1 MNDDR
6 NKRKL
11 YDALSQEYD
20 MGTFEQFSA
29 DVEDDG
35 KRRKLY
41 DAIIGEYDLP
51 DFDGFS
57 TQLIG
62 PGTPQQVAKEK
73 PTATPTATSTG
84 NGGNTNPYQQAQPE
98 QPIYDYQEQPQRTRE
113 VKKKEPTGTAQFARQ
128 MAFEQ
133 KVRSSIPSPDE
144 LKDIFSQ
151 RMENIRKGNQPFS
164 SNSEMRLN
172 PESGKMERV
181 YYTHDGQAVSTST
194 EQSQINTSLNEQ
206 TQTRNDIANLEGNID
221 AMLDDAASR
230 YTERVV
236 NDKDVQTLADK
247 NAGFFKRVGAA
258 MRFNANYGGWAPGQ
272 ATKSYNVTPE
282 FRELKAAQRKVRD
295 AKRIIAEADHNAQA
309 GTFGKWLEQSFAGG
323 VVRGFGQNATDLDN
337 WDFGF
342 SDIMDNQ
349 SLMSALNAAD
359 KGEHLTPSQQALLD
373 ATVMEMAVNTYFGSE
388 VGRGYK
394 AGSVTAES
402 LPFMLEMIINP
413 ASGVGGTAAAK
424 MTRYALKRF
433 GKAAVKKGGA
443 KYATRKALEIGGR
456 VAGDVLGSAAM
467 TASTGAVRT
476 TADAIDRMNQ
486 AQMNGEEL
494 DAGKAFAQAFA
505 NTTIENYSEM
515 VGTYFEPL
523 MKAAGGGLTRI
534 ATSKIGSKVG
544 LDRVRDFI
552 ENVAV
557 SDVAQVITDF
567 EKHAKW
573 NGVFGEYAEEVVGGV
588 TNAIIVGDQT
598 LDTNP
603 ETGVFNLDNN
613 IDTFLGVSL
622 LGGFMSAVKT
632 VGYRTPKYK
641 ARKAMDAAND
651 AALSAFGGDNIAWE
665 PLKQKL
671 STGTVADV
679 KATLLDV
686 STNPDYTQEQKMAV
700 LDYANKATAYKG
712 MLTAEQKR
720 RTSGEVDEG
729 QLAAEEAYD
738 RGYDS
743 DESSRRDIAIE
754 FADGTLGSMS
764 QEERQAAW
772 EGVQD
777 RIQDDADNMVEG
789 MREEGAKKQHSDG
802 SFHPET
808 LKEKDEDGN
817 DKMVYIVEGNVQ
829 MMADGTMVDPNTS
842 DKSVVVFDPAT
853 GDRRMIDPS
862 SDMGILSLNDVT
874 TAEDFESDI
883 SRSRDE
889 FVQAALDEVQGTVR
903 VKMGQHLTTPSGK
916 QGTITAVSPDGES
929 FTITAEDG
937 EEVSMERGDL
947 QRVADDAAMAEY
959 QSRHEAKAPVAE
971 EEPAELPEGYVEGAP
986 VEFTPDMKITITD
999 EDGNEKQATV
1009 YGRVRSEDFQ
1019 YVPDENGSIVEYIVD
1034 SQVKHDNVDQL
1045 SQKVVSHVE
1054 PVVAETTEEVAPVEP
1069 QPVEGEPQTA
1079 VEPAETAV
1087 EGETQPEGSVDPMPM
1102 REDGEADFMASTPD
1116 RGHQYIY
1123 NESGLSREEAGQ
1135 FVKANIDAAE
1145 KEFNKL
1151 KGKAPKMGTSIS
1163 KYQQEK
1169 AAWQE
1174 QIDNSQRVVD
1184 YWQGV
1189 KSVQN
1194 TILAQEVA
1202 ERAERD
1208 RLAHEAAVL
1217 SEQQRQAE
1225 EIAKQQEQERR
1236 GANAVHPAIRE
1247 KWESAPKVE
1256 GLENEITLANGE
1268 TVKGRYMLVESG
1280 AATPSHNPNMEFAR
1294 NEGFPVDENGQTVN
1308 DRDYERDREAQT
1320 ITRQMGDTY
1329 DSRAIQSAPV
1339 VSNDGVVLSGNGRT
1353 MAGELAAQN
1362 GTDGAYI
1369 EHLKKYPQQFGFTA
1383 EQVEGMQHPR
1393 VVFVANENM
1402 PYTTETFAKF
1412 NQQDMKSQ
1420 SRTEQA
1426 VKLGKTVDDNTF
1438 GRIVRSINSFDTL
1451 GDFYN
1456 DPVAAV
1462 SAIRELHQAGA
1473 INTMQMA
1480 EMMDGE
1486 KISGQGRQILE
1497 NMLIGKAFE
1506 SNPDAIRQLSEFPAM
1521 RQSVV
1526 SALAEV
1532 ANNIKLGEK
1541 YSLTE
1546 ELSAAIN
1553 LAYQARKSGINAG
1566 DRVSWYA
1573 RQMNL
1578 FTFEEG
1584 ESVADFN
1591 NAIVLI
1597 LADLINDSRV
1607 NQLKKTL
1614 ALYNDNA
1621 AMSAAGQ
1628 YDIFSGGIKSKEDI
1642 IKDVL
1647 NTLKYGTET
1656 EQQQALAGAT
1666 ERRKESVQEDGTAA
1680 TGSGESEKNTD
1691 ADNKTEINALEV
1703 EKTETNGETGRN
1715 SSEQRTD
1722 SDRLRNEPTGEAS
1735 RGGDGIDIRG
1745 LQEGLAAERYG
1756 DYERGSRNEQEEVG
1770 NQIIENAKKNGVYID
1785 NSTHKDFGER
1795 KRKPSGESVVY
1806 VDEANGRVVK
1816 VKNPYAKSNLK
1827 GHASSD
1833 ALYEH
1838 IVHNLLFPN
1847 TKYRLLGISD
1857 SVGEV
1862 RFVLEQDYLG
1872 KQYTPATQAQIDQY
1886 LTDVLG
1892 LKKVDRPY
1900 LHYDNDYYSITD
1912 VDASGDNVLA
1922 GEDGTLYFI
1931 DPIIKFMKPAVEVI
1945 NHLSTGNAIAAAEA
1959 ETDTEPT
1966 DGQKKAGNYKMGHV
1980 TVDGYDIS
1988 IENPK
1993 GSVRRGT
2000 GPNGKAWEQE
2010 MHNTYGYIRGTEGVD
2025 GDHIDVFL
2033 SDDPTQGNVF
2043 VVDQVDPNTG
2053 KFDEHKVMYGFGS
2066 MEEARQAYLSNYED
2080 GWKGLGTI
2088 TEVSKE
2094 KFKKWVESSHR
2105 KTKPFAE
2112 YKCVKAEEGQNEG
2125 IIGLKGK
2132 NEEAVLEDVR
2142 GRIEEIF
2149 EDNGIEGVAIKGMAI
2164 HGSRKR
2170 GDAREDSDLD
2180 VVVEYSGDYREDAM
2194 FNLLHESPIEI
2205 DGIVVDINPIRAEE
2219 TGTLD
2224 KYMERSAEYNKEVE
2238 GEIDNSD
2245 ELSNA
2250 GATITP
2256 AQYTT
2261 KRGNVLDMQ
2270 LVKFAEE
2277 LTKEQQKAARELAK
2291 GMKGWWSSQDGG
2303 YLMRSAEDA
2312 QRLVDAMSSKEAV
2325 TDAQPLTLT
2334 DMAAASDVAQQT
2346 KEETAPEEVTT
2357 EGQKEYHGGE
2367 RVFSTKHNT
2376 NKDIYVAHHV
2386 NGTVEYTF
2394 TDGTKAKADEVQNAL
2409 PEQQSVSTTDEG
2421 NTTTEPKSKW
2431 VDEED
2436 AERFEELRRRL
2447 RASRGQ
2453 LNMGVN
2459 PEEFAIGVEMSFM
2472 VIKHGARKFG
2482 EYAKQMIDALG
2493 DWVRPYLKA
2502 FYNGARDLPE
2512 SADYEQEMT
2521 PYDEVKTFDVMN
2533 FDKEGPKDIIATA
2546 EEIVRENDAAEQ
2558 AEIAYSKLKEA
2569 RNSDRKDV
2577 EEEMRARGMRRA
2589 TTADLESNDTIIYLP
2604 GKERGKRVMLIT
2616 HHGEQVSATQFSE
2629 PVITSVTLTD
2639 GNTYKPEEL
2648 WVESD
2653 KYNNGGDE
2661 RIERLK
2667 RRFRGEGKKSIKTTA
2682 PQAQLSL
2689 FGEST
2694 GETNNDVEP
2703 QNNNTNEKPN
2713 VQSGTSEA
2721 GRRGQQP
2728 QQNGEVG
2735 RSAGNETERAD
2746 DRGVAG
2752 RDKAHPGTDG
2762 QRSGRVSG
2770 VPAGNSRV
2778 ETPAAEQPKRNLNNN
2793 RAERGTDYAPKDV
2806 DKRIEANIAAIEKM
2820 QELME
2825 SGRQATPEEMAVLHR
2840 FSGWGG
2846 LGKAFNNTSASYG
2859 VKPTAVRLRELL
2871 GDEGYEQANMSR
2883 NSAYYTPAKVID
2895 TMWDIARMM
2904 GFKGGKVLEGSAG
2917 IGNIIGLMPQ
2927 DMSKRSDIHAVEIDS
2942 TTGNILKLLY
2952 PDAKVDVQGFEAT
2965 QVENGSVDLAIT
2977 NVPFVTGLR
2986 VSDNTG
2992 DQDLSKKFHD
3002 IHDFCIAK
3010 NIRKLREGG
3019 IGIFITSSGTLDN
3032 SARLREWIIQEGNTD
3047 VVGAFRLNNDTFGGT
3062 GATSDII
3069 VVRKR
3074 VNGQKSANAI
3084 DVLTT
3089 TGERTAEYDTGETKK
3104 VKGEYVSVVKQL
3116 SMDYNRYFVEHPENM
3131 GGTMKFGFE
3140 QGDTYRP
3147 MSKALYPV
3155 KGKNQAELLEA
3166 WVRSFEDKEL
3176 DIPAVEAE
3184 SETNSVVYAELGED
3198 VKEGS
3203 IVVSDGQL
3211 CIAQRGKAV
3220 PLGVN
3225 ANKVK
3230 GHTKVECFN
3239 HYKSI
3244 KDALDAVLRYQTEN
3258 ETDES
3263 LQPLINELNRAYDT
3277 FIKTYGYLHNN
3288 TAISF
3293 LKRDVDFANILAL
3306 EKFSE
3311 RIDAK
3316 SGARNAEYGKTD
3328 IFSRRVVE
3336 KEKDPEPTNVKD
3348 GIIASIYV
3356 HGRVDIPWIAES
3368 MSNHSGQQVT
3378 EQQVKEEIINSGLGF
3393 EDTATRQVEVNYEY
3407 LSGNV
3412 REKLQQAIDANT
3424 DGRYDANIKALEEV
3438 IPMNIPAHLIDFSIG
3453 SSWIEPS
3460 LYEEYVKD
3468 RTDISVTCT
3477 AAGGTWYMK
3486 KPYFEGEQK
3495 NRAFGIVSQM
3505 LHKTIM
3511 GTDLIEAAMTNKSI
3525 TVSETKRRWDGSTET
3540 IVDKDATTACDNKID
3555 EIRADFKDWARAK
3568 MQSDPEKSARI
3579 ESIYNDMFNNY
3590 VPRAIPDDFVPEHFG
3605 GAATVVD
3612 GRPFALRPHQGKAVV
3627 RATTQPLLLAHEV
3640 GTGKTYTLIT
3650 TAMEMR
3656 RLGTAKK
3663 PMIVVQNATVGQFV
3677 ESAKKLYPNAKVL
3690 TIEDKEHT
3698 ADGRKNF
3705 YAKIKYNDWDMI
3717 VVPQSV
3723 FERIPDSP
3731 EREMAYIQ
3739 SKIEEKMLVLEE
3751 MRDADPNGQSMIVK
3765 SAERELEKLQNELS
3779 ETTEKISGKRKER
3792 DAKKEAVTRQN
3803 AEVKAKEM
3811 LDRQTDDV
3819 ENFDDMGIDALM
3831 VDEAHEYKH
3840 LGFATAMQR
3849 GVKGVDP
3856 SYSKKSQGVFLK
3868 AQAVMERNNG
3878 RNVVFATGTP
3888 ISNTAAEIWTFM
3900 RYLMPVDTMKEYGIY
3915 YFDDFVRNFGN
3926 LTKMLEFTTSGKF
3939 KENNRFAGY
3948 VNLPE
3953 LVRIWSGVADTVLT
3967 KEAGGVS
3974 DKIPAMEGGK
3984 AQDIYLPQ
3992 TKALRSVMKF
4002 VKAELDKYDK
4012 MTGKEKKAHSHIPPT
4027 MYGIAKAAAVDAR
4040 LVVADAVDEE
4050 QSKTNEAVRQTFK
4063 SLEDTKEYKGTVAI
4077 FADNYQNKH
4086 TGFNLYED
4094 IRAKLEAAGVPP
4106 EQIVV
4111 MKRGMTV
4118 KKKLEIFNMVNRGDV
4133 RVIMGSTFT
4142 LGTGVNIQERLH
4154 TLIHLDAPNRPMDY
4168 TQRNGRILRQG
4179 NLHKEMNIPVR
4190 VLRFGVEDSLDVT
4203 AYQRLKT
4210 KGAIA
4215 DSIMNGKQMMNNS
4228 MENRVLEEEEDV
4240 FGDTV
4245 AQLSGSEY
4253 AMLKNQAEKD
4263 VRKYE
4268 NKKKQWEA
4276 DQTYCHNEIPRLE
4289 SVIRNSE
4296 MRLESLNKTLA
4307 KVEEMAKKQSA
4318 LTIAVDKQKFGSIDA
4333 MADYIKEFN
4342 KKVRENESA
4351 MREDPYRDTERKLTL
4366 KFNIGSFDFTF
4377 TTDMSVETTSSQGT
4391 LFSAIHRKMTYDCP
4405 ALELEAIPV
4414 HQSLLREGLEDI
4426 VNNVITGND
4435 FRERIER
4442 IEKSVEKNKR
4452 ELAQVK
4458 ERSGKPFGYAD
4469 ELAAAHK
4476 HYDEYAEL
4484 MKQELEEKEK
4494 KYAEM
4499 DANVEEATGVVE
4511 AEEDEEDTEDDEG
4524 VLFRTSEELD
4534 AEYPDWM
4541 SRQQTSKGGHS
4552 TQITGTVSTYRKIGE
4567 HLIDEFG
4574 EEASKLTIL
4583 DASSGKGVGTKAM
4596 RDMGLNVEDVE
4607 PYPASDR
4614 EQQPTY
4620 TKYSDIDKQ
4629 YDVVVSNAVLNVIPD
4644 DWRADLLWQMS
4655 RLVKPGGRM
4664 IINTRGLNDAK
4675 TIKHKTIL
4683 DDESE
4688 VLTSTS
4694 YQKFFSHETLK
4705 DFIEE
4710 TLGEGWSIENAT
4722 KNNAGF
4728 GNDNA
4733 VVVTRLSDGET
4744 TLTREGDDYVRSR
4757 RSYEESLAASRR
4769 AGYSKRQHDS
4779 MLERDEC
4786 RARKQIA
4793 DFIEK
4798 LGLTDRVEV
4807 RDDAEGLTGRRAKA
4821 RGWYN
4826 PSNGKIVIILGNHHS
4841 KEDVMKTILHEGVGH
4856 YGLRAIF
4863 GKHFDT
4869 FLDNVYL
4876 NADSEVR
4883 GKIIELA
4890 KKHGWN
4896 FHTATEEYLSRLAED
4911 TNFDMEN
4918 SVIRDWWSKI
4928 KDLFWEMLH
4937 KLGVEVKTFQTTLS
4951 DNELRYLLWRSYK
4964 NLTEPGH
4971 YRSLIDEAEDV
4982 VMQSNLKV
4990 GQYEEEVKPIGE
5002 DMASQASENGI
5013 LFRDGDFTERDRAIA
5028 RDHYERMVSSGSYQ
5042 FKEAVQDSML
5052 GLRKAMEAIDGG
5064 KHFRVENVPGNENA
5078 YLAENRMSSVNAAE
5092 QAAYFREYMQPL
5104 LKAVHDL
5111 IGDGKAERKY
5121 LMDYMMAK
5129 HGLERNVKFAE
5140 RDAQEAANNG
5150 ADYDEELQKNLKK
5163 DYSGLTALT
5172 GNAYTAAA
5180 EAASQRM
5187 VDEFESMYD
5196 VSALWDKVNEATKT
5210 TLAKVYQSGMLSEE
5224 SYEQIRDM
5232 FEYYIPL
5239 RGWDDTTSDEVYG
5252 YLTSKDGPLRGSTI
5266 KHAYGRSS
5274 KADDPIATIGLMAD
5288 TAIRQ
5293 GNRNEMKQRFLTYV
5307 ENHPSD
5313 LVSVSKLWL
5322 QYDEAKDEWNPVFAD
5337 IKPEDTAYEV
5347 ERKVQ
5352 AFEKRMEQLAEA
5364 DPNKYKSGRDAINIP
5379 YKVVKGNISEHQVLV
5394 KRGGETFVLTINGNP
5409 RAAQALNGLT
5419 NPDVETNGV
5428 IGNMLKLAEYTN
5440 RQLSSFYTTR
5450 TPDFIVSNFFRDMLY
5465 SNCMAWVKENPRYAL
5480 AFHKNFGKVN
5490 PATMRVLFGKWE
5502 NGTLDGS
5509 KEIERQFKTFMINGG
5524 ETGYTSV
5531 KDIEGHKKAIAS
5543 EFKRQGSA
5551 ARKVWHSLGMQLDLL
5566 NRSVENCARFAAFMT
5581 SQEFGRSVERSIYD
5595 AKEVSVNFNKKG
5607 SGGKMVNATGQTFMG
5622 KTGSYMSGA
5631 GRLFYVFWNAGVQG
5645 MTNFGRA
5652 AKRHPGKFAA
5662 GSATM
5667 FALGAIIPLLAK
5679 AIGGDDDDDKNAYY
5693 NLPEYVRRSNICYRV
5708 GEQWVTIPLPIEFRA
5723 IYGLGEL
5730 ATGVIGGYEHYS
5742 DGELAKQLT
5751 SQVSQVLPLDF
5762 MEGGGGLHP
5771 FIPSVAKPIVEA
5783 SNNKSW
5789 TGLPIYKDNQWNQ
5802 NDPEFTKVY
5811 KNADKHIVAAS
5822 KWLNE
5827 ATGGDDYKKGWADVV
5842 NPAQVE
5848 YVLNGYLGGYFK
5860 VPNQLVKMAETATG
5874 SREFEWRNMMIAN
5887 RLIKSGDERTA
5898 YRKLQNEYFKY
5909 KDEYKE
5915 TNRLKKKY
5923 EEAAKDGIIGYAEKV
5938 NFLNNTDEYAHYEI
5952 FEQYSKQID
5961 NLYNRMKDEPDEEMR
5976 KAIELDYYQVMRE
5989 MVDAMHEYDASK

>member
-1 MNDDR
+1 MNDDS
-6 NKRKL
+6 NKKRL
-11 YDALSQEYD
+11 YDALSKDYEL
-20 MGTFEQFSA
+20 GTFEQFST
-29 DVEDDG
+29 DVEDEG

-41 DAIIGEYDLP
+41 DAIINDYDLP
-51 DFDGFS
+51 DFKGF
-57 TQLIG
+57 TEQLIG
-62 PGTPQQVAKEK
+62 PAKSQHPAGATPNAAVKKSAGGSG
-73 PTATPTATSTG
+73 TATH
-84 NGGNTNPYQQAQPE
+84 YQHPQGE
-98 QPIYDYQEQPQRTRE
+98 HPIYDYNGKQQTTGERE
-113 VKKKEPTGTAQFARQ
+113 EKNEKPTGPAQFARQ

-133 KVRSSIPSPDE
+133 KVRSTIPSPEE
-144 LKDIFSQ
+144 LQGSFSE
-151 RMENIRKGNQPFS
+151 RMEKIRNGNEPFS

-181 YYTHDGQAVSTST
+181 YFTRDGQEVATPM
-194 EQSQINTSLNEQ
+194 EQSQINHSINQQ
-206 TQTRNDIANLEGNID
+206 TQTRKDLANLDGNIY
-221 AMLDDAASR
+221 AMLEDAASMF
-230 YTERVV
+230 TDRVV
-236 NDKDVQTLADK
+236 NDEDVQTLTDK

-258 MRFNANYGGWAPGQ
+258 IRFNTNYGGGASGR
-272 ATKSYNVTPE
+272 AVKSYTATPE
-282 FRELKAAQRKVRD
+282 VRELRAAQRKVRD
-295 AKRIIAEADHNAQA
+295 AKRIVAEADNNARA
-309 GTFGKWLEQSFAGG
+309 GSFGKWLEQSFAGG
-323 VVRGFGQNATDLDN
+323 AVRGFGQNATDLDN

-342 SDIMDNQ
+342 TDIMDNQ
-349 SLMSALNAAD
+349 ALMSALNAAD
-359 KGEHLTPSQQALLD
+359 KGEQLTPSQQALLD
-373 ATVMEMAVNTYFGSE
+373 ATVMEMAVDTYFGSE

-402 LPFMLEMIINP
+402 LPFMLEMVINP
-413 ASGVGGTAAAK
+413 ASGFGSSGAAK
-424 MTRYALKRF
+424 MTRYALRRF
-433 GKAAVKKGGA
+433 GKASVKKGGS

-456 VAGDVLGSAAM
+456 VAGDVLGSATM

-494 DAGKAFAQAFA
+494 DAGKAFAEGFA

-515 VGTYFEPL
+515 FGAYFMPL

-534 ATSKIGSKVG
+534 ATSKIGSTVG
-544 LDRVRDFI
+544 LDRVRSFI
-552 ENVAV
+552 DNVAA
-557 SDVAQVITDF
+557 SEVAQVITDF
-567 EKHAKW
+567 EKHSKW

-588 TNAIIVGDQT
+588 MNSIIVGDQT
-598 LDTNP
+598 LDTNHD
-603 ETGVFNLDNN
+603 TGVFNLDNN

-632 VGYRTPKYK
+632 VGYRSPKYRAGK
-641 ARKAMDAAND
+641 DLEAAGKT
-651 AALSAFGGDNIAWE
+651 ALSVFACEEGTWE
-665 PLKQKL
+665 RIRQALDA
-671 STGTVADV
+671 GTVAEV
-679 KATLLDV
+679 KTILQDIN
-686 STNPDYTQEQKMAV
+686 TNEGYTPEQRAAL

-712 MLTAEQKR
+712 VMMAEQKR
-720 RTSGEVDEG
+720 RTEG
-729 QLAAEEAYD
+729 SEENEAQIAAEEAYD

-743 DESSRRDIAIE
+743 DESSRRDIAME
-754 FADGTLGSMS
+754 FADVTLGSMS
-764 QEERQAAW
+764 QEERKAAW
-772 EGVQD
+772 EGVQAK
-777 RIQDDADNMVEG
+777 IQDDADNMVEG
-789 MREEGAKKQHSDG
+789 MREDGSKKQHSDG
-802 SFHPET
+802 TFRPAT
-808 LKEKDEDGN
+808 LKEKDEN
-817 DKMVYIVEGNVQ
+817 VVYIVKGNVQ
-829 MMADGTMVDPNTS
+829 MMSDGTMVDPNTS
-842 DKSVVVFDPAT
+842 DKSVAVFDPAT
-853 GDRRMIDPS
+853 GERRMIDPS

-874 TAEDFESDI
+874 TEEEYESDI
-883 SRSRDE
+883 ARIRDE
-889 FVQAALDEVQGTVR
+889 FVKSAFDEAQGTVR
-903 VKMGQHLTTPSGK
+903 VELGQQLTTPSGK
-916 QGTITAVSPDGES
+916 QGKVTAVSPDGES
-929 FTITAEDG
+929 FIVTAEDG
-937 EEVSMERGDL
+937 EEVSMERGEL
-947 QRVADDAAMAEY
+947 QKVADAAALAEY
-959 QSRHEAKAPVAE
+959 QSRHESQAPVEEEKEELPQGVVEGAPDEFTPGMEITIRDEDGNEQSAKVIGRVRLENFGYVPDDEGKIIEYIVGKKAKHDYVDQFTENVVSHVAPVAE
-971 EEPAELPEGYVEGAP
+971 ETADESAP
-986 VEFTPDMKITITD
+986 IET
-999 EDGNEKQATV
+999 Q
-1009 YGRVRSEDFQ
+1009 
-1019 YVPDENGSIVEYIVD
+1019 
-1034 SQVKHDNVDQL
+1034 QL
-1045 SQKVVSHVE
+1045 ES
-1054 PVVAETTEEVAPVEP
+1054 
-1069 QPVEGEPQTA
+1069 EPQTA
-1079 VEPAETAV
+1079 VETVETPV
-1087 EGETQPEGSVDPMPM
+1087 EGETHPEGSSLEPMPM
-1102 REDGEADFMASTPD
+1102 REDGEADFMATTPD
-1116 RGHQYIY
+1116 RGHKFIY
-1123 NESGLSREEAGQ
+1123 DEAGLSREEAGQ
-1135 FVKANIDAAE
+1135 FVNANIEAAE
-1145 KEFNKL
+1145 KTFNKL
-1151 KGKAPKMGTSIS
+1151 KGKSPKMGTSIS
-1163 KYQQEK
+1163 RYQQEK
-1169 AAWQE
+1169 AALQE
-1174 QIDNSQRVVD
+1174 QIDNAWRVVD
-1184 YWQGV
+1184 YWHGV
-1189 KSVQN
+1189 KSVQD
-1194 TILAQEVA
+1194 TILAQEAA

-1208 RLAHEAAVL
+1208 RLAHEASVVA
-1217 SEQQRQAE
+1217 EQARQAE
-1225 EIAKQQEQERR
+1225 EIAKQQEQEQR

-1256 GLENEITLANGE
+1256 GVENEITLANGE

-1329 DSRAIQSAPV
+1329 DSRAIQSVPV

-1369 EHLKKYPQQFGFTA
+1369 ERLKKYPQQFGFTA

-1426 VKLGKTVDDNTF
+1426 VKLGKTVDNNTF

-1532 ANNIKLGEK
+1532 ANNIKLGEE
-1541 YSLTE
+1541 YSLTD
-1546 ELSAAIN
+1546 ELSEAIN
-1553 LAYQARKSGINAG
+1553 LAYQARKSGIKAG

-1584 ESVADFN
+1584 ESVADYN
-1591 NAIVLI
+1591 NGIVLM
-1597 LADLINDSRV
+1597 LADIINDSRV

-1656 EQQQALAGAT
+1656 EQQQALAWAT

-1680 TGSGESEKNTD
+1680 TGSGESEGAAGSGENEDSDEPKPIGRGAFGYIYDQFKGKVKEAFAHLLSNRNGD
-1691 ADNKTEINALEV
+1691 CLGVFHREDVGEIDLVWGDEKAGLSHIIGKHVGEGKSFANVDEMMSALSDIINNG
-1703 EKTETNGETGRN
+1703 EKTFDNGDKVVFKIGNKLVSIRKNYREYGKKKADKNWVLTAYDET
-1715 SSEQRTD
+1715 SAD
-1722 SDRLRNEPTGEAS
+1722 S
-1735 RGGDGIDIRG
+1735 
-1745 LQEGLAAERYG
+1745 
-1756 DYERGSRNEQEEVG
+1756 GSPVAT
-1770 NQIIENAKKNGVYID
+1770 IE
-1785 NSTHKDFGER
+1785 S
-1795 KRKPSGESVVY
+1795 
-1806 VDEANGRVVK
+1806 
-1816 VKNPYAKSNLK
+1816 
-1827 GHASSD
+1827 
-1833 ALYEH
+1833 
-1838 IVHNLLFPN
+1838 
-1847 TKYRLLGISD
+1847 
-1857 SVGEV
+1857 
-1862 RFVLEQDYLG
+1862 
-1872 KQYTPATQAQIDQY
+1872 QAGTA
-1886 LTDVLG
+1886 TDVSSS
-1892 LKKVDRPY
+1892 KDTNISEIDKIKV
-1900 LHYDNDYYSITD
+1900 
-1912 VDASGDNVLA
+1912 AS
-1922 GEDGTLYFI
+1922 
-1931 DPIIKFMKPAVEVI
+1931 
-1945 NHLSTGNAIAAAEA
+1945 AIESAEK
-1959 ETDTEPT
+1959 ETKTEPT
-1966 DGQKKAGNYKMGHV
+1966 DGQKKARNYKIGHV

-1993 GSVRRGT
+1993 GSVKTEAGQNDGGFFQDRVVDEECSETLRRALADAYARGNKAAIQKAVDGLRKYMDEGGDFTTEYSEEVEDYEGSDPQMLADRYITHALHDMHTDDDADQEYIKTGVRSVTPVTDVAGT
-2000 GPNGKAWEQE
+2000 AAEESLSSRIEVLNDEESEEGGPNGVVY
-2010 MHNTYGYIRGTEGVD
+2010 HCPILID
-2025 GDHIDVFL
+2025 G
-2033 SDDPTQGNVF
+2033 
-2043 VVDQVDPNTG
+2043 
-2053 KFDEHKVMYGFGS
+2053 
-2066 MEEARQAYLSNYED
+2066 
-2080 GWKGLGTI
+2080 
-2088 TEVSKE
+2088 
-2094 KFKKWVESSHR
+2094 
-2105 KTKPFAE
+2105 
-2112 YKCVKAEEGQNEG
+2112 KCKAEKIDEPDEKGNYTGSYFMYEG
-2125 IIGLKGK
+2125 
-2132 NEEAVLEDVR
+2132 
-2142 GRIEEIF
+2142 
-2149 EDNGIEGVAIKGMAI
+2149 
-2164 HGSRKR
+2164 KR
-2170 GDAREDSDLD
+2170 YSDLME
-2180 VVVEYSGDYREDAM
+2180 VVEQ
-2194 FNLLHESPIEI
+2194 
-2205 DGIVVDINPIRAEE
+2205 
-2219 TGTLD
+2219 
-2224 KYMERSAEYNKEVE
+2224 
-2238 GEIDNSD
+2238 IDNSD

-2250 GATITP
+2250 EASITP
-2256 AQYTT
+2256 TQYTT
-2261 KRGNVLDMQ
+2261 KRGKVLDLQ

-2325 TDAQPLTLT
+2325 TDAHPLTLT
-2334 DMAAASDVAQQT
+2334 DMATVSDVAQQT
-2346 KEETAPEEVTT
+2346 KEETAPEEV
-2357 EGQKEYHGGE
+2357 K
-2367 RVFSTKHNT
+2367 TK
-2376 NKDIYVAHHV
+2376 
-2386 NGTVEYTF
+2386 
-2394 TDGTKAKADEVQNAL
+2394 
-2409 PEQQSVSTTDEG
+2409 EQQAPTTKEG
-2421 NTTTEPKSKW
+2421 KSDAAPKSKW

-2493 DWVRPYLKA
+2493 EWVRPYLKA

-2512 SADYEQEMT
+2512 SEDYEQEMT
-2521 PYDEVKTFDVMN
+2521 PYDEVRSFDVQN

-2546 EEIVRENDAAEQ
+2546 EQVVKETEAEEQ
-2558 AEIAYSKLKEA
+2558 ADIASGKLKET
-2569 RNSDRKDV
+2569 RNTKRK
-2577 EEEMRARGMRRA
+2577 ETEGRA
-2589 TTADLESNDTIIYLP
+2589 
-2604 GKERGKRVMLIT
+2604 
-2616 HHGEQVSATQFSE
+2616 
-2629 PVITSVTLTD
+2629 
-2639 GNTYKPEEL
+2639 
-2648 WVESD
+2648 
-2653 KYNNGGDE
+2653 
-2661 RIERLK
+2661 
-2667 RRFRGEGKKSIKTTA
+2667 KKSNKTSKTA
-2682 PQAQLSL
+2682 EQQSQFSL
-2689 FGEST
+2689 FGE
-2694 GETNNDVEP
+2694 ETISESVNKEDK
-2703 QNNNTNEKPN
+2703 NNNNHERTN
-2713 VQSGTSEA
+2713 VQPGTAQA
-2721 GRRGQQP
+2721 GRGRQQLE
-2728 QQNGEVG
+2728 QNEPMGGSARDEVK
-2735 RSAGNETERAD
+2735 RTDS
-2746 DRGVAG
+2746 RGVGG
-2752 RDKAHPGTDG
+2752 RDKQDSSADG
-2762 QRSGRVSG
+2762 AGSRRVSG
-2770 VPAGNSRV
+2770 VPSGNGRTVSR
-2778 ETPAAEQPKRNLNNN
+2778 EDSNQPKRNLNNN
-2793 RAERGTDYAPKDV
+2793 HAERGTDYAPKDV
-2806 DKRIEANIAAIEKM
+2806 DRRIEANISAIEKM

-2825 SGRQATPEEMAVLHR
+2825 SGRQATKEEMSVLR
-2840 FSGWGG
+2840 KFSGWGG
-2846 LGKAFNNTSASYG
+2846 LGKAFSDVSSPNAKAPST
-2859 VKPTAVRLRELL
+2859 RLRELL

-2917 IGNIIGLMPQ
+2917 IGNIIGAMPA
-2927 DMSKRSDIHAVEIDS
+2927 DISEHSDIHAVEIDI

-2965 QVENGSVDLAIT
+2965 QVENCSVDLAIT

-3069 VVRKR
+3069 VVRKH

-3089 TGERTAEYDTGETKK
+3089 TGERTAEFDTGETKK

-3131 GGTMKFGFE
+3131 GGEMKFGFE
-3140 QGDTYRP
+3140 QGDNYRP
-3147 MSKALYPV
+3147 TSKALYPI
-3155 KGKNQAELLEA
+3155 KGKNQAELLYA
-3166 WVRSFEDKEL
+3166 WVRSFEGKEW
-3176 DIPAVEAE
+3176 DTPAVKAE

-3211 CIAQRGKAV
+3211 CIAQRGQAV

-3258 ETDES
+3258 ETDEG

-3277 FIKTYGYLHNN
+3277 FIKTYGHLHKN
-3288 TAISF
+3288 TTISF
-3293 LKRDVDFANILAL
+3293 LKSDVDFANILAL

-3368 MSNHSGQQVT
+3368 MSKHSGQQVT
-3378 EQQVKEEIINSGLGF
+3378 DQQVKEEIINAGLGF

-3424 DGRYDANIKALEEV
+3424 DGRYNANIKALEDV

-3453 SSWIEPS
+3453 SSWIDPS

-3540 IVDKDATTACDNKID
+3540 IVDKDATTACANKID

-3568 MQSDPEKSARI
+3568 MQSDTEKSARI
-3579 ESIYNDMFNNY
+3579 ERIYNDMFNNY
-3590 VPRAIPDDFVPEHFG
+3590 VPRDIPDDFVPEHFG
-3605 GAATVVD
+3605 EAATVID

-3731 EREMAYIQ
+3731 EREMAYIK

-3765 SAERELEKLQNELS
+3765 AAERELEKLQNELS

-3819 ENFDDMGIDALM
+3819 ENFDDMGIDALL

-3856 SYSKKSQGVFLK
+3856 SYSKKAQGVFLK
-3868 AQAVMERNNG
+3868 TQAVMERNNG

-3900 RYLMPVDTMKEYGIY
+3900 RYLMPVDTMKEYGLY

-3926 LTKMLEFTTSGKF
+3926 LTQMLEFTTSGKF

-4012 MTGKEKKAHSHIPPT
+4012 MTGKEKKEHSHIPLT

-4050 QSKTNEAVRQTFK
+4050 QSKTNEAMRQTLK

-4077 FADNYQNKH
+4077 FADNYQNKR
-4086 TGFNLYED
+4086 TGFNLYEV

-4111 MKRGMTV
+4111 MKSGMTV
-4118 KKKLEIFNMVNRGDV
+4118 KKKLEIFDMVNRGDV

-4154 TLIHLDAPNRPMDY
+4154 TIIHLDAPNRPMDY

-4289 SVIRNSE
+4289 GVIRSNSE
-4296 MRLESLNKTLA
+4296 MRLESLNKTLV
-4307 KVEEMAKKQSA
+4307 KVEEMAKKQTS
-4318 LTIAVDKQKFGSIDA
+4318 LTIAVEKQKFSSIEA

-4366 KFNIGSFDFTF
+4366 KFNIGGFDFTF

-4426 VNNVITGND
+4426 VNNVITGKD

-4442 IEKSVEKNKR
+4442 IEKSVEKNKK

-4458 ERSGKPFGYAD
+4458 ERAGKPFGYAD

-4494 KYAEM
+4494 KYADM

-4511 AEEDEEDTEDDEG
+4511 AAEDEEDAEDDED

-4574 EEASKLTIL
+4574 EEASRLTIL

-4629 YDVVVSNAVLNVIPD
+4629 YDIVVSNAVLNVIPD

-4675 TIKHKTIL
+4675 TIKHKTVL

-4722 KNNAGF
+4722 KSNAGF

-4744 TLTREGDDYVRSR
+4744 TLNREGDGHVRPK

-4769 AGYSKRQHDS
+4769 AGYSKRQHDA
-4779 MLERDEC
+4779 MLVRDER

-4798 LGLTDRVEV
+4798 FGLTDRVEV
-4807 RDDAEGLTGRRAKA
+4807 RDDAEGFTEHRAKA

-4856 YGLRAIF
+4856 YGLRALF
-4863 GKHFDT
+4863 GTHFDT

-4876 NADSEVR
+4876 NADGQVR
-4883 GKIIELA
+4883 GQIIELA

-4911 TNFDMEN
+4911 TNFNMET
-4918 SVIRDWWSKI
+4918 SIYQGWWSKI
-4928 KDLFWEMLH
+4928 KELFWEMLY
-4937 KLGVEVKTFQTTLS
+4937 KIGMNVQIFRGTLS

-4964 NLTEPGH
+4964 NLTEPGR
-4971 YRSLIDEAEDV
+4971 YRSLVEEAEDV
-4982 VMQSNLKV
+4982 VMQNNLKV
-4990 GQYEEEVKPIGE
+4990 GEFEEERQPLAIEEREATEV
-5002 DMASQASENGI
+5002 AENKL
-5013 LFRDGDFTERDRAIA
+5013 LFRDEDFTERDRVIA
-5028 RDHYERMVSSGSYQ
+5028 RDHYERMVASGGYQ
-5042 FKEAVQDSML
+5042 FKEAMQDSML

-5092 QAAYFREYMQPL
+5092 QTAYFREYMQPL
-5104 LKAVHDL
+5104 LKAVHGIAGDNEAVRKDL
-5111 IGDGKAERKY
+5111 VG
-5121 LMDYMMAK
+5121 YMMAK
-5129 HGLERNVKFAE
+5129 HGLERNIKFAE
-5140 RDAQEAANNG
+5140 RDAQEAARKG
-5150 ADYDEELQKNLKK
+5150 ADYNTELQKNRNK

-5172 GNAYTAAA
+5172 GNAYNASA
-5180 EAASQRM
+5180 EVVAQRM
-5187 VDEFESMYD
+5187 VDEFESLYD
-5196 VSALWDKVNEATKT
+5196 VSQLWEKVNEATKT

-5224 SYEQIRDM
+5224 SYAQIRDM
-5232 FEYYIPL
+5232 FDFYIPL
-5239 RGWDDTTSDEVYG
+5239 RGWDETTSDEVYG

-5293 GNRNEMKQRFLTYV
+5293 GNRNEMKQRFLTFV
-5307 ENHPSD
+5307 QNHPSD

-5322 QYDEAKDEWNPVFAD
+5322 QYDAASDEWMPVFAD
-5337 IKPEDTAYEV
+5337 IKPEDTAYDV
-5347 ERKVQ
+5347 ERKVK
-5352 AFEKRMEQLAEA
+5352 AFEQRMEQLAAAEP
-5364 DPNKYKSGRDAINIP
+5364 DKYKTGSKAANIP

-5440 RQLSSFYTTR
+5440 RQMSSFYTTR

-5480 AFHKNFGKVN
+5480 TFHKNFGKVN
-5490 PATMRVLFGKWE
+5490 PAMMRRLFGKWE

-5509 KEIERQFKTFMINGG
+5509 NEIERQLNTFMMNGG

-5543 EFKRQGSA
+5543 ELRRQGSA

-5595 AKEVSVNFNKKG
+5595 AKEVSINFNKKG
-5607 SGGKMVNATGQTFMG
+5607 SGGKMVNAKGQTFMG
-5622 KTGSYMSGA
+5622 KAGSYMSGA

-5667 FALGAIIPLLAK
+5667 FTLGAIIPLLAK

-5783 SNNKSW
+5783 RNNKSW
-5789 TGLPIYKDNQWNQ
+5789 TGLPIYRDNPWNQ
-5802 NDPEFTKVY
+5802 TDPEFTKVY

-5827 ATGGDDYKKGWADVV
+5827 STGGDDYKKGWADVV

-5860 VPNQLVKMAETATG
+5860 VPNQLVKMTETTTG
-5874 SREFEWRNMMIAN
+5874 DREFEWRNMMIAN
-5887 RLIKSGDERTA
+5887 RLVKSGDERTA

-5909 KDEYKE
+5909 EKEYKE
-5915 TNRLKKKY
+5915 TKRLKKKY
-5923 EEAAKDGIIGYAEKV
+5923 ENAAKKGVIGYAEKV

-5952 FEQYSKQID
+5952 FERYKKQID
-5961 NLYNRMKDEPDEEMR
+5961 NLYKRMKDEPDEEIL
-5976 KAIELDYYQVMRE
+5976 KAIALDYYQVMRE
-5989 MVDAMHEYDASK
+5989 MVEAMHEYDASK